1 MIDIEALKP
10 QIVERLKPLNPEKI
24 ILFGSYAY
32 GTPNEES
39 DIDLYVVTGDDVM
52 PQSWREKMDIKLKY
66 SERLRD
72 IKEHYDVDMIT
83 HTKKMYEKFVEMDSM
98 FSREILTKGHILY
111 EHQ

>member
-52 PQSWREKMDIKLKY
+52 PQSWREKMDIYLKY
-66 SERLRD
+66 AEQIED
-72 IKEHYDVDMIT
+72 IMYKYPVDLIT
-83 HTKKMYEKFVEMDSM
+83 HTKKMNEKFLKLNSS
-98 FSREILTKGHILY
+98 FSRKIYQEGKVLY
-111 EHQ
+111 AQS

>member
-39 DIDLYVVTGDDVM
+39 DIDLYVVTGDDFI
-52 PQSWREKMDIKLKY
+52 PKNFDEKMKLK
-66 SERLRD
+66 LKVAKAIDAIRD
-72 IKEHYDVDMIT
+72 RVSVDTIV
-83 HTKKMYEKFVEMDSM
+83 HTKPMAKLFKEMNNS
-98 FSREILTKGHILY
+98 FYNEINKGIVLL
-111 EHQ
+111 